1 MLVGNSAEQAFKPS
15 FIVVPRQVQVYLRND
30 KFRRGK
36 MADLPVSLANLT
48 GRFRTAC
55 GLIELCMIFSPG
67 LVYVG
72 QSAGDAEKKYG

>member
-1 MLVGNSAEQAFKPS
+1 MLARDSAKQAFKPS
-15 FIVVPRQVQVYLRND
+15 FIVVPHQVQVYLRND

-36 MADLPVSLANLT
+36 MADLPLSVANLT
-48 GRFRTAC
+48 GRFRTTC
-55 GLIELCMIFSPG
+55 GVIELCMIFSPG